1 MKAFRI
7 CRWKFYLRLSQ
18 EITTLLAYHR
28 RNQSLLAV
36 ATFAKCRITSSTCL
50 HSTLCRRTTSI
61 FLEVRAKEV
70 RISYSLTG
78 LEL

>member
-1 MKAFRI
+1 MKAFHI
-7 CRWKFYLRLSQ
+7 CRWKFYSRLSR
-18 EITTLLAYHR
+18 EITNLAYHR

-36 ATFAKCRITSSTCL
+36 ATFAKCGITSSTCL

-61 FLEVRAKEV
+61 FLEARAKEV
-70 RISYSLTG
+70 RISYFLTGG